1 MDCKFYLCFTR
12 FPISSV
18 FIINRQKMID
28 WFVNFKKVK
37 INKQGDFILHLKSS
51 SFLVVSRKVKKM
63 RGGQFKTTCLTDNRM
78 NIDVKNG
85 TWKCENIQFMQEWWN
100 DECSLFIYL
109 PSWRMQRKRE
119 KILIS
124 CVSYSRRIPVLVF
137 LVFCHIFQYC
147 FL

>member
-1 MDCKFYLCFTR
+1 
-12 FPISSV
+12 
-18 FIINRQKMID
+18 
-28 WFVNFKKVK
+28 
-37 INKQGDFILHLKSS
+37 
-51 SFLVVSRKVKKM
+51 M

-100 DECSLFIYL
+100 GECSLFIYL
-109 PSWRMQRKRE
+109 TSWRMQRKRE
-119 KILIS
+119 KKLIS
-124 CVSYSRRIPVLVF
+124 CVSYSRQIPVLMF